1 MKRRLWSILTVLA
14 LCVSMMPVSAAAGSV
29 DEGSTTPQGEVQG
42 PSDSGNGDGG
52 DNAGD
57 NTGDGETPVPGDASN
72 GLDLSNQTEDGIWT
86 TTSTPE
92 GSDEEETGIITYD
105 AGAKKLT
112 FDGIVR
118 IEGGILLGNDET
130 LDEAFEIEFKDCL
143 VYIDNQA
150 ENGIGLEVKGK
161 LTMLSESGQYASNRI
176 HIAGEKTAILAHND
190 TYIKELALMV
200 WNGSGESPVI
210 ENSGNMEV
218 AGGELTVYTFDGTSY
233 EWNYAFEPDAGEIL
247 VYGDLTFINCVCNSA
262 HRINVVDGKFSQEAT
277 ETKPDNVPFNL
288 VYCAWMKVAGEYSV
302 DTAGKFNGIV
312 EQLPYNNATDAAQQ
326 PVIFTAYGSP
336 SELTKVFAD
345 KLNTEIEA
353 LAEKGE
359 VHVSISEKASLTIQ
373 TDATWNLSGVDSVD
387 LSQGNLMVNGT
398 LCLPKGG
405 CDPTKFGNV
414 MVAEGGKI
422 LVGNDELISVQYIL
436 GYPGG
441 DNQGSTTE
449 DKDRFSV
456 KPQMLV
462 PGEKATQPVLT
473 EQPSSYT
480 LDGWYTDATY
490 SAKWD
495 FDTPVTETMKLYG
508 RWLKVS
514 SSGSS
519 SRPSKPTTPTNP
531 TTPTTPENVTVTPNA
546 TVSTDGSA
554 ASVTFT
560 PAMGNDL
567 VKKAVDN
574 KSQEVIIAPDINGDV
589 SKTEVTVP
597 AAALTDLAGKTAAV
611 LTVKTPVA
619 QVTLPNEALSGLA
632 KDGGEVTVTAEKTD
646 SGYQLT
652 VTANGQ
658 NVSSVSGGVTMTVP
672 HDDCAPGTV
681 AVLVKE
687 DGTREIIRKSLAG
700 ENSVTVPLD
709 GSAQIELVDNSK
721 SFQDVTGSSWEK
733 DAVDFVSSH
742 ELFNGTSADTFSPD
756 TAMTRG
762 MVAQVL
768 HNLEGNPAQSV
779 SGVFTDVDGNIW
791 YAQAVSWAADQGI
804 VSGYGDGQFGA
815 GDSVS
820 RQDLAVIL
828 FRYSGSPE
836 TQEKTL
842 DFTDAGAVSDYAKQA
857 LTWAVEEGILN
868 GKGGGVLDPKGQ
880 ATRAQVAQML
890 LNYMAAQ

>member
-1 MKRRLWSILTVLA
+1 
-14 LCVSMMPVSAAAGSV
+14 
-29 DEGSTTPQGEVQG
+29 
-42 PSDSGNGDGG
+42 
-52 DNAGD
+52 
-57 NTGDGETPVPGDASN
+57 
-72 GLDLSNQTEDGIWT
+72 
-86 TTSTPE
+86 
-92 GSDEEETGIITYD
+92 
-105 AGAKKLT
+105 
-112 FDGIVR
+112 
-118 IEGGILLGNDET
+118 
-130 LDEAFEIEFKDCL
+130 
-143 VYIDNQA
+143 
-150 ENGIGLEVKGK
+150 
-161 LTMLSESGQYASNRI
+161 
-176 HIAGEKTAILAHND
+176 
-190 TYIKELALMV
+190 
-200 WNGSGESPVI
+200 
-210 ENSGNMEV
+210 
-218 AGGELTVYTFDGTSY
+218 
-233 EWNYAFEPDAGEIL
+233 
-247 VYGDLTFINCVCNSA
+247 
-262 HRINVVDGKFSQEAT
+262 
-277 ETKPDNVPFNL
+277 
-288 VYCAWMKVAGEYSV
+288 
-302 DTAGKFNGIV
+302 
-312 EQLPYNNATDAAQQ
+312 
-326 PVIFTAYGSP
+326 
-336 SELTKVFAD
+336 
-345 KLNTEIEA
+345 
-353 LAEKGE
+353 
-359 VHVSISEKASLTIQ
+359 
-373 TDATWNLSGVDSVD
+373 
-387 LSQGNLMVNGT
+387 
-398 LCLPKGG
+398 
-405 CDPTKFGNV
+405 
-414 MVAEGGKI
+414 
-422 LVGNDELISVQYIL
+422 
-436 GYPGG
+436 
-441 DNQGSTTE
+441 
-449 DKDRFSV
+449 
-456 KPQMLV
+456 
-462 PGEKATQPVLT
+462 
-473 EQPSSYT
+473 
-480 LDGWYTDATY
+480 
-490 SAKWD
+490 
-495 FDTPVTETMKLYG
+495 MKLYG

-700 ENSVTVPLD
+700 EDSVTVPLD

>member
-1 MKRRLWSILTVLA
+1 MKDSLLR
-14 LCVSMMPVSAAAGSV
+14 VSRAMIPNG
-29 DEGSTTPQGEVQG
+29 GYTQTGTFGE
-42 PSDSGNGDGG
+42 SGNGVICHWMEV
-52 DNAGD
+52 
-57 NTGDGETPVPGDASN
+57 TGDVSIGDKTYFTGIIEKMVPTDVSAEMEPTISGEEFLVYGNVVLTEEFARDLTEEFKKCFESTVPTFTMMTEGSDLSMKEKAV
-72 GLDLSNQTEDGIWT
+72 LDLSVFPIEKLDLTKGGLNIGGTLKLPGEFDRESLGRVSGQYTYEVYNEENPQEPIFITESGAIWF
-86 TTSTPE
+86 
-92 GSDEEETGIITYD
+92 GDQKTYVVQFSIP
-105 AGAKKLT
+105 GN
-112 FDGIVR
+112 
-118 IEGGILLGNDET
+118 ENDET
-130 LDEAFEIEFKDCL
+130 GTNKED
-143 VYIDNQA
+143 Y
-150 ENGIGLEVKGK
+150 EVKAQLVDEQKKAVEPVVEKFKISGWYRADDFQETDRWDFENAVESSMCLFGK
-161 LTMLSESGQYASNRI
+161 VITNS
-176 HIAGEKTAILAHND
+176 
-190 TYIKELALMV
+190 
-200 WNGSGESPVI
+200 GSG
-210 ENSGNMEV
+210 SG
-218 AGGELTVYTFDGTSY
+218 
-233 EWNYAFEPDAGEIL
+233 
-247 VYGDLTFINCVCNSA
+247 
-262 HRINVVDGKFSQEAT
+262 
-277 ETKPDNVPFNL
+277 
-288 VYCAWMKVAGEYSV
+288 
-302 DTAGKFNGIV
+302 
-312 EQLPYNNATDAAQQ
+312 
-326 PVIFTAYGSP
+326 GS
-336 SELTKVFAD
+336 
-345 KLNTEIEA
+345 
-353 LAEKGE
+353 G
-359 VHVSISEKASLTIQ
+359 
-373 TDATWNLSGVDSVD
+373 
-387 LSQGNLMVNGT
+387 
-398 LCLPKGG
+398 
-405 CDPTKFGNV
+405 
-414 MVAEGGKI
+414 
-422 LVGNDELISVQYIL
+422 
-436 GYPGG
+436 
-441 DNQGSTTE
+441 
-449 DKDRFSV
+449 
-456 KPQMLV
+456 
-462 PGEKATQPVLT
+462 
-473 EQPSSYT
+473 
-480 LDGWYTDATY
+480 
-490 SAKWD
+490 
-495 FDTPVTETMKLYG
+495 
-508 RWLKVS
+508 
-514 SSGSS
+514 S

-546 TVSTDGSA
+546 TMSTDGSA

-597 AAALTDLAGKTAAV
+597 AAALTDLAGKTDAV

-700 ENSVTVPLD
+700 EDSVTVPLD

-742 ELFNGTSADTFSPD
+742 ELFNGTSTDTFSPD